1 MASDKSKDKNSQA
14 QTISRL
20 KWANR
25 QRLQYI
31 EIMAFYTGVVTRSDV
46 ARTFGLSDAAA
57 TKDLNLY
64 NQIAPDNLI
73 YKHTVFGFVPSAHF
87 KAAIADLSP
96 ATALPMIAS
105 NLTMVGGAQPQHL
118 VYGVPVEP
126 LPLPTRLP
134 NKEILA
140 QIIRATKHH
149 KKLQVH
155 YLSLS
160 DRHDAQSIPENQ
172 RIIEP
177 HALVNTG
184 LRWHIRAYNEETFDF
199 RDFVLSRISK
209 AKVLDAEAESSPEF
223 DDSWVEFVDVKLMPH
238 PKLNQRKRN
247 SLLLDYAASDG
258 IIALQV
264 RGALLA
270 YLLQRLSVD
279 TTEDFSMNP
288 NAYQLVIVNRDE
300 IEPFAEWIF
309 S

>member
-1 MASDKSKDKNSQA
+1 MDTQEKALG
-14 QTISRL
+14 RL

-31 EIMAFYTGVVTRSDV
+31 EIMAFYTGVVTRSDI

-57 TKDLNLY
+57 TKDINLY
-64 NQIAPDNLI
+64 NQIAPNNLI
-73 YKHTVFGFVPSAHF
+73 YKHSVFGFIPSEHF
-87 KAAIADLSP
+87 EAVIADLSP
-96 ATALPMIAS
+96 SATLPMIAN
-105 NLTMVGGAQPQHL
+105 NLTMIGGANQQHL
-118 VYGVPVEP
+118 VYGIPVEP

-134 NKEILA
+134 AKEILA

-149 KKLQVH
+149 KKLQVE

-160 DRHDAQSIPENQ
+160 DRHDAPLNNQGEAQNQRQ

-177 HALVNTG
+177 HALINTG
-184 LRWHIRAYNEETFDF
+184 LRWHVRAYNAETFDF

-209 AKVLDAEAESSPEF
+209 ATVLDDNAESSPEF
-223 DDSWVEFVDVKLMPH
+223 DDSWVEMITVQLTPH
-238 PKLNQRKRN
+238 PKLSERKRK
-247 SLLLDYAASDG
+247 SLLLDYDAKDE
-258 IIALQV
+258 IIELTV
-264 RGALLA
+264 RGSLLG

-279 TTEDFSMNP
+279 TSEDFSMNP
-288 NAYQLVIVNRDE
+288 NAYQLVIVNREE

>member
-1 MASDKSKDKNSQA
+1 MNTQEQA
-14 QTISRL
+14 INRL

-57 TKDLNLY
+57 TKDINLY
-64 NQIAPDNLI
+64 NQIASKNLI
-73 YKHTVFGFVPSAHF
+73 YKHSVFGFIPSEYFEAV
-87 KAAIADLSP
+87 IADLSP
-96 ATALPMIAS
+96 STTLPMIAN
-105 NLTMVGGAQPQHL
+105 NLTMVGGANQQHL
-118 VYGVPVEP
+118 VYGIPVEP

-134 NKEILA
+134 TKEILA

-149 KKLQVH
+149 KKLQVE

-160 DRHDAQSIPENQ
+160 DRHDEQNPTNNPLQNQ

-177 HALVNTG
+177 HALINTG
-184 LRWHIRAYNEETFDF
+184 LRWHVRAYNAETFDF
-199 RDFVLSRISK
+199 RDFVLSRISE
-209 AKVLDAEAESSPEF
+209 ATMLDIEAESSPEF
-223 DDSWVEFVDVKLMPH
+223 DDSWVEMITVQLTPH
-238 PKLNQRKRN
+238 PKLSERKRK
-247 SLLLDYAASDG
+247 SLLLDYNAKDE
-258 IIALQV
+258 IIELTV
-264 RGALLA
+264 RGSLLG

-279 TTEDFSMNP
+279 TSENFSMNP
-288 NAYQLVIVNRDE
+288 NAYQLVIVNREE

>member
-1 MASDKSKDKNSQA
+1 MNTEVQA
-14 QTISRL
+14 ISRL

-57 TKDLNLY
+57 TKDINLY
-64 NQIAPDNLI
+64 NQIVPKNLI
-73 YKHTVFGFVPSAHF
+73 YKHSVFGFTPSEHF
-87 KAAIADLSP
+87 EAVIADLSP
-96 ATALPMIAS
+96 SITLPMIAN
-105 NLTMVGGAQPQHL
+105 NLTMVGGANQQHL
-118 VYGVPVEP
+118 VYGIPVEP

-134 NKEILA
+134 VKEILA

-149 KKLQVH
+149 KKLQVE

-160 DRHDAQSIPENQ
+160 DRHDEQSPTNNPLQNQ

-177 HALVNTG
+177 HALINTG
-184 LRWHIRAYNEETFDF
+184 LRWHVRAYNAETFDF
-199 RDFVLSRISK
+199 RDFVLSRISE
-209 AKVLDAEAESSPEF
+209 ATMLDIEAESSPEF
-223 DDSWVEFVDVKLMPH
+223 DDSWVEMITVQLTPH
-238 PKLNQRKRN
+238 PKLSERKRK
-247 SLLLDYAASDG
+247 SLLLDYDAKDE
-258 IIALQV
+258 IIELTV
-264 RGALLA
+264 RGSLLG

-279 TTEDFSMNP
+279 TSEDFSMNP

>member
-1 MASDKSKDKNSQA
+1 VDNDKNKDKNSQA
-14 QTISRL
+14 QAIGRL

-46 ARTFGLSDAAA
+46 AKTFGLSDAAA

-73 YKHTVFGFVPSAHF
+73 YRHTVFGFVPSEHF
-87 KAAIADLSP
+87 EAIIADLSP
-96 ATALPMIAS
+96 NTALPMIAN
-105 NLTMVGGAQPQHL
+105 NLTIVGGAEPQHL
-118 VYGVPVEP
+118 VYGIPVEP

-140 QIIRATKHH
+140 QIIRATRQH
-149 KKLQVH
+149 KKLH
-155 YLSLS
+155 LNYLSLS
-160 DRHDAQSIPENQ
+160 DRHDDELKTDNT

-184 LRWHIRAYNEETFDF
+184 LRWHIRAYNAETFDF
-199 RDFVLSRISK
+199 RDFVLSRIS
-209 AKVLDAEAESSPEF
+209 DAAILEIGAESSPEF
-223 DDSWVEFVDVKLMPH
+223 DDNWVERVNLKLKPH
-238 PKLNQRKRN
+238 PKLNERKRQ
-247 SLLLDYAASDG
+247 SLLLDYDATDG
-258 IIALQV
+258 VIELQV

-309 S
+309 N

>member
-1 MASDKSKDKNSQA
+1 LNKDKTPPCEA
-14 QTISRL
+14 ISRL

-31 EIMAFYTGVVTRSDV
+31 EMMAFYTGVVSRSDV
-46 ARTFGLSDAAA
+46 AKTFGLSDAAA

-73 YKHTVFGFVPSAHF
+73 YRHAVFGFIPSEYFQAI
-87 KAAIADLSP
+87 IADLSP
-96 ATALPMIAS
+96 EVALPMIAS

-118 VYGVPVEP
+118 VYGIPVEP

-134 NKEILA
+134 DKEILA
-140 QIIRATKHH
+140 QIIRATRHH
-149 KKLQVH
+149 KKLQLN

-160 DRHDAQSIPENQ
+160 DRHVDEPAVEAK

-184 LRWHIRAYNEETFDF
+184 LRWHVRAYNEETFDF
-199 RDFVLSRISK
+199 RDFVLSRISD
-209 AKVLDAEAESSPEF
+209 ATVLDTDAESSAEF
-223 DDSWVEFVDVKLMPH
+223 DDSWVEFVSVKLMPH
-238 PKLNQRKRN
+238 PKLNERKRK
-247 SLLLDYAASDG
+247 SLLLDYAADDG
-258 IIALQV
+258 IIELQV

-279 TTEDFSMNP
+279 TSEDFSMNP

>member
-1 MASDKSKDKNSQA
+1 MDNDKNKSKINQTQA
-14 QTISRL
+14 ISRL

-31 EIMAFYTGVVTRSDV
+31 EIMAFYTGVVTRSDI
-46 ARTFGLSDAAA
+46 AKTFGLSDAAA

-73 YKHTVFGFVPSAHF
+73 YRHAVFGFVPSEHF
-87 KAAIADLSP
+87 EAIIADLSP
-96 ATALPMIAS
+96 AAALPMIAN

-118 VYGVPVEP
+118 VYGIPVEP

-149 KKLQVH
+149 KKLQVN

-160 DRHDAQSIPENQ
+160 DRHDDQTENK

-199 RDFVLSRISK
+199 RDFVLSRISE
-209 AKVLDAEAESSPEF
+209 ATVLDANAESSPEF
-223 DDSWVEFVDVKLMPH
+223 DDSWVEFVNVKLMPH
-238 PKLNQRKRN
+238 PKLNERKRS
-247 SLLLDYAASDG
+247 SLLLDYAANDG
-258 IIALQV
+258 IIELQV

>member
-1 MASDKSKDKNSQA
+1 MDKTH
-14 QTISRL
+14 QTLKRL

-31 EIMAFYTGVVTRSDV
+31 EIMAFYTGVVSRSDV

-73 YKHTVFGFVPSAHF
+73 YRHSVFGFVPSEQF
-87 KAAIADLSP
+87 QSVIADLSP
-96 ATALPMIAS
+96 ATALPMIAN
-105 NLTMVGGAQPQHL
+105 NLTIVGGATPQHL

-134 NKEILA
+134 AKEILA

-149 KKLQVH
+149 KKLQVD

-160 DRHDAQSIPENQ
+160 DRHDTESTTPHQ

-199 RDFVLSRISK
+199 RDFVLSRISH
-209 AKVLDAEAESSPEF
+209 ARVVEANAESSAEF
-223 DDSWVEFVDVKLMPH
+223 DDSWTTFVKLQLMPH
-238 PKLNQRKRN
+238 PKLNERKRN
-247 SLLLDYAASDG
+247 HLLLDFAATNG
-258 IIALQV
+258 IIELQV

-279 TTEDFSMNP
+279 ITEDFSMNP

-309 S
+309 RAR

>member
-1 MASDKSKDKNSQA
+1 VEQSQ

-31 EIMAFYTGVVTRSDV
+31 EVMAFYTGVVTRSDI
-46 ARTFGLSDAAA
+46 ATTFGLSDAAA

-73 YKHTVFGFVPSAHF
+73 YRHAVFGFVPSEHF
-87 KAAIADLSP
+87 QAIIADLSP
-96 ATALPMIAS
+96 NKTLPMIAN
-105 NLTMVGGAQPQHL
+105 NLTMVGGAEPQQL

-134 NKEILA
+134 SKEILA

-149 KKLQVH
+149 KKLQLN

-160 DRHDAQSIPENQ
+160 DRHDEQSDNHSQ

-177 HALVNTG
+177 HALINTG
-184 LRWHIRAYNEETFDF
+184 LRWHIRAYNSETFDF
-199 RDFVLSRISK
+199 RDFVLSRISD
-209 AKVLDAEAESSPEF
+209 ATALDTNAESSPEF
-223 DDSWVEFVDVKLMPH
+223 DDSWVEYVKLQLIPH
-238 PKLNQRKRN
+238 PNLNERKRKN
-247 SLLLDYAASDG
+247 LLLDYAANDG
-258 IIALQV
+258 IIELQV

-309 S
+309 K

>member
-1 MASDKSKDKNSQA
+1 MNTEVQA
-14 QTISRL
+14 ISRL

-57 TKDLNLY
+57 TKDINLY
-64 NQIAPDNLI
+64 NQIAPKNLI
-73 YKHTVFGFVPSAHF
+73 YKHSVFGFTPSEHF
-87 KAAIADLSP
+87 EAVIADLSP
-96 ATALPMIAS
+96 SATLPMIAN
-105 NLTMVGGAQPQHL
+105 NLTMVGGANQQHL
-118 VYGVPVEP
+118 VYGIPVEP

-134 NKEILA
+134 VKEILA

-149 KKLQVH
+149 KKLQVE

-160 DRHDAQSIPENQ
+160 DRHDEQSPTNNPLQNQ

-177 HALVNTG
+177 HALINTG
-184 LRWHIRAYNEETFDF
+184 LRWHVRAYNAETFDF
-199 RDFVLSRISK
+199 RDFVLSRISE
-209 AKVLDAEAESSPEF
+209 ASMLDIEAESSPEF
-223 DDSWVEFVDVKLMPH
+223 DDSWVEMITVQLTPH
-238 PKLNQRKRN
+238 PKLSKRKRK
-247 SLLLDYAASDG
+247 SLLLDYDAKDE
-258 IIALQV
+258 IIELTV
-264 RGALLA
+264 RGSLLG

-279 TTEDFSMNP
+279 TSEDFSMNP